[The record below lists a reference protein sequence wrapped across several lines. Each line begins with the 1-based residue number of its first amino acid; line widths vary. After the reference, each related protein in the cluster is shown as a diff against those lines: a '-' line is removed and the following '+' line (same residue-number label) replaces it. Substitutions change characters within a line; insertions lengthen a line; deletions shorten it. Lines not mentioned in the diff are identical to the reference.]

1 MKTDDDAF
9 VRIDELLSS
18 LKEKPS
24 SALLYG
30 LISFDSSPDREQ
42 GSKWFIRKEVK
53 TSQYFSHLC
62 VLYPLRDSYI
72 AFSL

>member
-42 GSKWFIRKEVK
+42 GSKWFIHKEVK
-53 TSQYFSHLC
+53 L
-62 VLYPLRDSYI
+62 VNI
-72 AFSL
+72 

>member
-1 MKTDDDAF
+1 MLVQTKVIPAKYIMKTDDDAF

-18 LKEKPS
+18 LQEKPS

-42 GSKWFIRKEVK
+42 GSKWYINKEV
-53 TSQYFSHLC
+53 T
-62 VLYPLRDSYI
+62 VLTPL
-72 AFSL
+72 SLL

>member
-9 VRIDELLSS
+9 VRIDELLMS

-24 SALLYG
+24 NALLYG

-42 GSKWFIRKEVK
+42 GSKWYIRKEV
-53 TSQYFSHLC
+53 TDL
-62 VLYPLRDSYI
+62 L
-72 AFSL
+72 

>member
-18 LKEKPS
+18 LEEKPS

-42 GSKWFIRKEVK
+42 GSKWFIPKEVK
-53 TSQYFSHLC
+53 LLNISHTSVGSN
-62 VLYPLRDSYI
+62 PLRDSYM